1 MNTPL
6 YDFLKRYAD
15 GETVRLHMPGHKGH
29 HPENVLREIARYD
42 ITEIAGA
49 DSLFEA
55 EGVIREAERNTAML
69 YETGDTC
76 FLAGGSTLGIQ
87 TMLACCCTP
96 GDTVLAARN
105 AHKAFINTCALLG
118 LNVRWLL
125 PDSRDSFGVSGTVD
139 AEQVEKALSE
149 GGIHA
154 VYITSPD
161 YMGFMSDVKAIADA
175 CRKYTVPLLV
185 DNAHGAHLKFM
196 PQDRHPIALGAS
208 MCCESAHKTLPVLT
222 GGAFLHIAKD
232 FPVSAE
238 TAKEKAALFGSTSPS
253 YLILLSLDL
262 CNRYLAEHAKAD
274 FSELAQTSERLRKAA
289 EQAGFAAQKGLLDD
303 TKLTLDGGS
312 VGVTG
317 ETLAG
322 YFREKGIE
330 CEYAGE
336 RHIVFMLS
344 PQNTAEEIDR
354 LEDAIRGVPKGTVV
368 FRTRNFAL
376 PRAVMAPR
384 EATFAPQESIETAES
399 AGRIAAQTRITC
411 PPGVPLVVAG
421 EEIDENTIKFLKNSG
436 ILRINVV
443 KYKQG

>member
-1 MNTPL
+1 METPL
-6 YDFLKRYAD
+6 YDFLKRYAA
-15 GETVRLHMPGHKGH
+15 GNTVRLHMPGHKGH
-29 HPENVLREIARYD
+29 HPDSALQEMARYD

-55 EGVIREAERNTAML
+55 EGVIREAERNTAAL

-87 TMLACCCTP
+87 TMLACCCMP

-105 AHKAFINTCALLG
+105 AHKAFINTCALLD
-118 LNVRWLL
+118 LNVQWLL
-125 PDSRDSFGVSGTVD
+125 PNSRDSFGVSGTVD
-139 AEQVEKALSE
+139 AEQVREALAQ
-149 GGIHA
+149 GGIKA

-161 YMGFMSDVKAIADA
+161 YMGFMSDIKAIADV
-175 CRKYTVPLLV
+175 CKEYGVPLLV

-196 PQDRHPIALGAS
+196 PKDRHPIALGAS

-232 FPVSAE
+232 FPVSAQL
-238 TAKEKAALFGSTSPS
+238 AKEKAALFGSTSPS

-262 CNRYLAEHAKAD
+262 CNRYLEERGKAD
-274 FSELAQTSERLRKAA
+274 FAALAKTAKRLRKAA
-289 EQAGFAAQKGLLDD
+289 EESGFAAQDGLLDD
-303 TKLTLDGGS
+303 TKITLDGANIGM
-312 VGVTG
+312 TG
-317 ETLAG
+317 EALAD

-330 CEYAGE
+330 CEYAGQ
-336 RHIVFMLS
+336 RNFFFMIW
-344 PQNTAEEIDR
+344 PNNTAEEIDR
-354 LEDAIRGVPKGTVV
+354 LEEAIRSTPKGNAIFTV
-368 FRTRNFAL
+368 RNFTLPKAVMM
-376 PRAVMAPR
+376 PRA
-384 EATFAPQESIETAES
+384 ATFAPQESVKTEES

-421 EEIDENTIKFLKNSG
+421 EEIDENTIIFLKNSG